1 MRRIDKI
8 IVHCTATP
16 KGREVSVKE
25 IDRWHRERGFKCI
38 GYHYVIGLDGKVSE
52 GRPIEEIGAHCTGQ
66 NSHSVGVCYVGGID
80 RFGLPADTRTLQQCV
95 AMRELLASLKERFP
109 KAMIYGHRDF
119 ARKACP
125 CFDAAKEYAFI
136 EP

>member
-16 KGREVSVKE
+16 EGREVSVKE

>member
-16 KGREVSVKE
+16 EGREVSVKE

-66 NSHSVGVCYVGGID
+66 NSHSVGVCYVGGLD

>member
-16 KGREVSVKE
+16 EGREVSVKE

-95 AMRELLASLKERFP
+95 AMRELLTSLKERFP

>member
-16 KGREVSVKE
+16 EGREVSVKE

-136 EP
+136 KP

>member
-16 KGREVSVKE
+16 EGREVSVKE

-125 CFDAAKEYAFI
+125 CFDAAKEYEFI

>member
-16 KGREVSVKE
+16 EGREVSVKE

-66 NSHSVGVCYVGGID
+66 NSHSVGVCYV
-80 RFGLPADTRTLQQCV
+80 
-95 AMRELLASLKERFP
+95 
-109 KAMIYGHRDF
+109 
-119 ARKACP
+119 
-125 CFDAAKEYAFI
+125 
-136 EP
+136 

>member
-16 KGREVSVKE
+16 EGREVSVKE

-95 AMRELLASLKERFP
+95 AMRKLLASLKERFP

>member
-16 KGREVSVKE
+16 EGREVSVKE

-136 EP
+136 DP